1 MDFPYYAMRDVEAS
15 GFDTLSIVVWLMCK
29 EARGSLVKAKVY
41 TRTLSGADDSL
52 VFKFAAECVKGNL
65 TPWEALANLRHCIA
79 HFFMPE
85 EYFNPEHASAVHRE
99 RLEPAAMAAAAR
111 AAGVY
116 WSNIYGHSA

>member
-52 VFKFAAECVKGNL
+52 VFKFAAECVKGNN
-65 TPWEALANLRHCIA
+65 PPCVALEKLRRCVS
-79 HFFMPE
+79 MYLKP
-85 EYFNPEHASAVHRE
+85 
-99 RLEPAAMAAAAR
+99 
-111 AAGVY
+111 
-116 WSNIYGHSA
+116 

>member
-1 MDFPYYAMRDVEAS
+1 MDLLDYAMLDVEES
-15 GFDTLSIVVWLMCK
+15 GFDTLSIVVWITC
-29 EARGSLVKAKVY
+29 EDRGSLA
-41 TRTLSGADDSL
+41 S
-52 VFKFAAECVKGNL
+52 KFAAECAKGNL

-111 AAGVY
+111 AAGVH
-116 WSNIYGHSA
+116 WSGLYGHSA